1 MKQLLTAKKHL
12 FTRIAIGF
20 GLGILFGILL
30 PELAIQ
36 AKFVGDIYLNL
47 IKMMIIPIIF
57 VAVSTGIIN
66 IGSSSDL
73 GRIGF
78 KSIVVF
84 VVMFIT
90 TAAISLVI
98 SYLIRPGQKI
108 NIDAV
113 GYDGEITEP
122 SFADFFMNI
131 VPSNLFQAISEGDI
145 LATILFTL
153 IFSVAIVVIG
163 KEADPVK
170 TFINSLSKVI
180 FKILDF
186 IMELTPIGI
195 ISLMAFATAEY
206 GASIFSALGLY
217 IFTAYFAC
225 IIVFIL
231 VMLIPA
237 WLYSKLNPLDFIKGI
252 YKVWLVSLSTTSSAV
267 TMPTT
272 MRVTRN
278 DFKVS
283 ETITNFVIPLGTTI
297 NMAGGAVSFSLLA
310 VFVSDFYNIPLGVGQ
325 IIYLVII
332 ATILNMAAPG
342 IPGGGIVLGASFLT
356 LLNLPVELMG
366 PIAAIYRLLDMA
378 YTTMNITGDATAAV
392 LIDRSEEKRVL
403 KLNNSEALIS

>member
-1 MKQLLTAKKHL
+1 MKKILTAKKHL

-20 GLGILFGILL
+20 GLGILLGILF
-30 PELAIQ
+30 PEFSIQ
-36 AKFVGDIYLNL
+36 TSFIGDIYLNL
-47 IKMMIIPIIF
+47 IQMMIIPIIF

-78 KSIVVF
+78 KSILVF
-84 VVMFIT
+84 VTMFVT
-90 TAAISLVI
+90 TAAISLAI
-98 SYLIRPGQKI
+98 SYLIRPGQRI
-108 NIDAV
+108 EVDAA
-113 GYDGEITEP
+113 GYDGEVAEP
-122 SFADFFMNI
+122 TLAEFFMNI
-131 VPSNLFQAISEGDI
+131 VPDNIFMAISEGDI

-153 IFSVAIVVIG
+153 VFSVAIVVVG
-163 KEADPVK
+163 KEAEPVK
-170 TFINSLSKVI
+170 NFINSLSKVI

-186 IMELTPIGI
+186 VMELTPIGI
-195 ISLMAFATAEY
+195 ISLMAFAVAEY
-206 GASIFSALGLY
+206 GADIFSALGLY

-231 VMLIPA
+231 VMLIPVWIYA
-237 WLYSKLNPLDFIKGI
+237 KITPLDFIKGI
-252 YKVWLVSLSTTSSAV
+252 YKVWLVTLSTTSSAV
-267 TMPTT
+267 SMPTT
-272 MRVTRN
+272 MRLTKN
-278 DFKVS
+278 DFKTS
-283 ETITNFVIPLGTTI
+283 ESITNFVVPLGTTI

-356 LLNLPVELMG
+356 LLGLPIELMG

-378 YTTMNITGDATAAV
+378 YTTMNVTGDSTAAV
-392 LIDRSEEKRVL
+392 LIDKSEEKRRL
-403 KLNNSEALIS
+403 KLNKN

>member
-1 MKQLLTAKKHL
+1 
-12 FTRIAIGF
+12 
-20 GLGILFGILL
+20 
-30 PELAIQ
+30 
-36 AKFVGDIYLNL
+36 
-47 IKMMIIPIIF
+47 MMIIPIIF

-78 KSIVVF
+78 KSITVF

-98 SYLIRPGQKI
+98 SYLIRPGNKI
-108 NIDAV
+108 TIDAV

-131 VPSNLFQAISEGDI
+131 VPSNLFQAITEGDI

-163 KEADPVK
+163 KEADPVR

-195 ISLMAFATAEY
+195 ISLMAFAVAEY
-206 GASIFSALGLY
+206 GAGIFSALGLY

-237 WLYSKLNPLDFIKGI
+237 WLYSKLSPIDFIKGI

-283 ETITNFVIPLGTTI
+283 ESITNFVVPLGTTI

-310 VFVSDFYNIPLGVGQ
+310 VFVSDFYDIPLGAGQ

-356 LLNLPVELMG
+356 LLNLPIELMG

-378 YTTMNITGDATAAV
+378 YTTMNITGDATAAI
-392 LIDRSEEKRVL
+392 LIDKSEEKRTL
-403 KLNNSEALIS
+403 KLKTRNS

>member
-30 PELAIQ
+30 PEFSIQ
-36 AKFVGDIYLNL
+36 TKFIGDIYLNL
-47 IKMMIIPIIF
+47 IQMMIIPIIF

-73 GRIGF
+73 GRIGL

-98 SYLIRPGQKI
+98 SYLIRPGQRI
-108 NIDAV
+108 QMDAV

-122 SFADFFMNI
+122 SIADFFMNI

-145 LATILFTL
+145 FATILFTV
-153 IFSVAIVVIG
+153 IFSIAIVIIG
-163 KEADPVK
+163 KEADPVR

-195 ISLMAFATAEY
+195 IFLMAFAVAEY
-206 GASIFSALGLY
+206 GADIFSALGLY

-231 VMLIPA
+231 VMLIPV
-237 WLYSKLNPLDFIKGI
+237 WLYSKFSPIDFIKGI

-283 ETITNFVIPLGTTI
+283 ESITNFVIPLGTTI

-310 VFVSDFYNIPLGVGQ
+310 VFVSDFYDISLGVGQ

-356 LLNLPVELMG
+356 LLNLPIELMG

-378 YTTMNITGDATAAV
+378 YTTMNITGDATAAI
-392 LIDRSEEKRVL
+392 LIDKSEEKRGLRL
-403 KLNNSEALIS
+403 KAKKA